1 MLQIIKQKTF
11 LKLKKVYRQTNNK
24 YHKRLLVC
32 VYHSMAQI
40 IKREELVIA
49 RDGVSE

>member
-1 MLQIIKQKTF
+1 MVF
-11 LKLKKVYRQTNNK
+11 LKLKSLFHTHTHTHKHLTQNK
-24 YHKRLLVC
+24 SNSLVH

-49 RDGVSE
+49 RDGASE